1 MCKHKNRKKVDHSKP
16 GAYGDEICTD
26 CGMVFH
32 DAFWVAVFIFSLP
45 LTFSV
50 IALLSLL
57 FGDKA

>member
-16 GAYGDEICTD
+16 GAYGASVCTD

-32 DAFWVAVFIFSLP
+32 NAWPVAVLIFSLP
-45 LTFSV
+45 LVFSFFAIV
-50 IALLSLL
+50 SIF